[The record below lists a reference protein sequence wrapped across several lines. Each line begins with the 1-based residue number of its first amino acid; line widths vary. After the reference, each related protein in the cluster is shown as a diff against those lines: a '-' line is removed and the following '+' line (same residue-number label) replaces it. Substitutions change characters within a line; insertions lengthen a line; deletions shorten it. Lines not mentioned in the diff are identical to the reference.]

1 MFGGSTFSGEPPAR
15 VMVAR
20 AGALSRE
27 PVMRYISP
35 RRIVLLAPLFL
46 LIAPWASAAPR
57 PGSTPPASAS
67 MGIGIPDVLSL
78 AWRFITGG
86 WMKEGCNIDPD
97 GRCVT
102 TLPTKEG
109 CNIDP
114 SGYCLPGSPQVASPS
129 TWTDVGCNID
139 PNGHCIQ

>member
-1 MFGGSTFSGEPPAR
+1 MFGGSTFSGEPPAGSWWP
-15 VMVAR
+15 R

-35 RRIVLLAPLFL
+35 RRIVLLAVLVI

-57 PGSTPPASAS
+57 PGSTPPASTS
-67 MGIGIPDVLSL
+67 VGIGIPDVLSL

-86 WMKEGCNIDPD
+86 GVKGWQLDAG

-102 TLPTKEG
+102 
-109 CNIDP
+109 
-114 SGYCLPGSPQVASPS
+114 ASAA
-129 TWTDVGCNID
+129 V
-139 PNGHCIQ
+139 